1 MIQNIPPGTRAHL
14 DDGFSILDVFIV
26 LLQKKRRLAAHF
38 LIVSAVAVALS
49 YIIPKKYKS
58 TTLFLPP
65 RGESMMLPAI
75 ASLGLS
81 MNFNNESDF
90 SSQQIESLLDSR
102 LILGEIVRKYDLM
115 EVYKTAKKP
124 NNLEAALKI
133 LRKNTQLETITESGL
148 TQTTVIHYSLS
159 VIDKDRA
166 RSASIANEMVALLN
180 NSMEELSNQQENYT
194 ETFIGAR
201 LDSVVDQRKRLQAV
215 LADFQKT
222 YKVYSPDMR
231 DQIMASVN
239 TIAELKKQLILSEIE
254 RDLLLVEREKGNR
267 EVRMA
272 EKRINEIKSK
282 IEALESN
289 RKADVLPGL
298 DFSVDVAY
306 KYLEMFKEMEIL
318 AKLELLLRQQY
329 EEAKIKNARRAPV
342 VRVID
347 RAVPPQWKNSPKKS
361 ILILLIVGVYM
372 SVYLVFLLASYGLSR
387 SGDSTRRKVE
397 DFKAALRL

>member
-1 MIQNIPPGTRAHL
+1 
-14 DDGFSILDVFIV
+14 
-26 LLQKKRRLAAHF
+26 
-38 LIVSAVAVALS
+38 
-49 YIIPKKYKS
+49 
-58 TTLFLPP
+58 
-65 RGESMMLPAI
+65 
-75 ASLGLS
+75 

-90 SSQQIESLLDSR
+90 SPQQIESLLDSR
-102 LILGEIVRKYDLM
+102 LILEEIIRRYDLM
-115 EVYKTAKKP
+115 RVYKTVKKP

-133 LRKNTQLETITESGL
+133 LRKNIRLETITESGL

-159 VIDKDRA
+159 VIDKDRV
-166 RSASIANEMVALLN
+166 RSASIANDMVALLN
-180 NSMEELSNQQENYT
+180 NSMEELSNQQEDYT
-194 ETFIGAR
+194 VKFIGAR
-201 LDSVVDQRKRLQAV
+201 LDSVVAQRELLQGT
-215 LADFQKT
+215 LAQFQKT

-272 EKRINEIKSK
+272 EKRIQEIKGK
-282 IEALESN
+282 ISSLESN

-306 KYLEMFKEMEIL
+306 RYLEMFKEMEIL
-318 AKLELLLRQQY
+318 AKLELLLRQQH

-361 ILILLIVGVYM
+361 ILVLVIVGVYM
-372 SVYLVFLLASYGLSR
+372 SGYLVFLLASYGFSR

-397 DFKAALRL
+397 EFKAALRL